1 LSLQVREQDG
11 GPRTRIF
18 FSGSLFPLAT
28 LSNMEDHMSFF
39 ASALFGLSWSLEV
52 ETWVYVEVLLFEEAI
67 AASDS
72 SQEVIEFRMARL
84 SSRPLL
90 SQF

>member
-1 LSLQVREQDG
+1 
-11 GPRTRIF
+11 
-18 FSGSLFPLAT
+18 
-28 LSNMEDHMSFF
+28 MSFF

>member
-1 LSLQVREQDG
+1 
-11 GPRTRIF
+11 
-18 FSGSLFPLAT
+18 
-28 LSNMEDHMSFF
+28 MSFF

-52 ETWVYVEVLLFEEAI
+52 ETCVYVEVLLFEEAI
-67 AASDS
+67 VASDS